1 MRGSRQSRIN
11 GTSVINAASTRK
23 PVASSQ
29 VPASL
34 ASAPAGKPRKVE
46 LHKTEADIALGERHI
61 SSQRAR
67 IARLEQKGADAALA
81 KELLNTFLQI
91 QQLHQYRR
99 NQLERELAWSP

>member
-1 MRGSRQSRIN
+1 
-11 GTSVINAASTRK
+11 
-23 PVASSQ
+23 
-29 VPASL
+29 
-34 ASAPAGKPRKVE
+34 VE

-91 QQLHQYRR
+91 QQLHHYRR